1 MKTAFFFAA
10 MATISPQTIHACCD
24 DDKTRLQQIVVT
36 ATREKQTLENTLAPV
51 LVIDRDEIEL
61 SLARDLADL
70 LRFHAGLEI
79 SRNGGTGQTTS
90 VFMRGTDSNHVLVM
104 IDGIKINPGTIGG
117 AAIQNIRPE
126 MIQRIEIVKGPRSSL
141 YGSDAIGGV
150 INVIT
155 RKAEGKV
162 EFTAGA
168 GHYGTLDRSVTVSWQ
183 DDSNALYAS
192 LSRFST
198 DGFPVRTGSSVDRGY
213 DNDSARLQANTRLGN
228 MNLELSF
235 WQASGTSE
243 YLDFF
248 AVPVSQD
255 YRNRTTSLGL
265 GFAPAENWS
274 SRITLAQF
282 SDDIEQNDSMD
293 YVRTDRTTL
302 DWFNSFSLGDNQL
315 LSAGIFLSSENAE
328 SLSFGAGFDRDRD
341 DKAFYLQDQLDFE
354 RHRLLLAMRYGDF
367 ESFGGISTW
376 NIEYGFL
383 ATESLLLTASLGTGF
398 RAPDAT
404 DLYGFGGN
412 PDLMAEE
419 SRNIELGL
427 RWQLTEKSS
436 LMVQAFDND
445 IDNLIQFVVTDPA
458 TFAGQNRNVA
468 KAKISGVEMT
478 WRFQNDGWDLR
489 SSLVLQNPENIT
501 DDQQLLRRSKRSLTL
516 GITKH
521 LPSLD
526 LGFNVLATDQRKDF
540 GFPAPVDIGGYTLL
554 NFQSRYAIGKNWHL
568 SLKVENLLDR
578 EYQTAAGFN
587 SSKRAAYMAVNYLMP
602 AK

>member
-1 MKTAFFFAA
+1 MKAAFFFAA
-10 MATISPQTIHACCD
+10 MAAISPQTIHACCD
-24 DDKTRLQQIVVT
+24 DDKARLKQIVVT
-36 ATREKQTLENTLAPV
+36 ATREKQSLENTLAPI

-90 VFMRGTDSNHVLVM
+90 LFVRGTDSNHVLVM

-155 RKAEGKV
+155 RKADGKL
-162 EFTAGA
+162 EFAAGA
-168 GHYGTLDRSVTVSWQ
+168 GRYGTFDRSATVSWQ
-183 DDSNALYAS
+183 DDNNALFAS
-192 LSRFST
+192 LSRFNT
-198 DGFPVRTGSSVDRGY
+198 DGFPVRTSSGVDRGY
-213 DNDSARLQANTRLGN
+213 DNNSARLQANTRLRN
-228 MNLELSF
+228 LNLEFSF

-255 YRNRTTSLGL
+255 YRNQTMSLGL

-274 SRITLAQF
+274 SHITLAQI

-302 DWFNSFSLGDNQL
+302 DWFNSIAIGDKQL
-315 LSAGIFLSSENAE
+315 VSAGIYLSRENAE
-328 SLSFGAGFDRDRD
+328 SLSFGTGFDRDRD
-341 DKAFYLQDQLDFE
+341 DQAFYLQDQVDWE
-354 RHRLLLAMRYGDF
+354 KHQLLLAMRYGNF

-376 NIEYGFL
+376 NIEYGYL
-383 ATESLLLTASLGTGF
+383 ATDSLMLTASLGTGF

-412 PDLMAEE
+412 PDLLAEE

-427 RWQLTEKSS
+427 RWQFTDNTSFA
-436 LMVQAFDND
+436 VQAFDNE

-458 TFAGQNRNVA
+458 TFAGQNQNVA
-468 KAKISGVEMT
+468 QARITGVEIT

-489 SSLVLQNPENIT
+489 SSLVFQDPENIT
-501 DDQQLLRRSKRSLTL
+501 DGQQLLRRSKRSLTVGL
-516 GITKH
+516 TKH
-521 LPSLD
+521 LRSLD
-526 LGFNVLATDQRKDF
+526 LGFSVLATDQRKDF

-554 NFQSRYAIGKNWHL
+554 NFHSRYNIGKHWQIKI
-568 SLKVENLLDR
+568 KVENLLDR

-587 SSKRAAYMAVNYLMP
+587 SSKRAAYMAINYLMP

>member
-1 MKTAFFFAA
+1 MKAAFFFAA
-10 MATISPQTIHACCD
+10 MAAISPQTVYACCD
-24 DDKTRLQQIVVT
+24 DDKARLKQIVVT
-36 ATREKQTLENTLAPV
+36 ATREKQSLENTLAPI

-90 VFMRGTDSNHVLVM
+90 LFVRGTDSNHVLVM

-155 RKAEGKV
+155 RKADGKMN
-162 EFTAGA
+162 FAAGA
-168 GHYGTLDRSVTVSWQ
+168 GRYGTFDRSATVSWQ
-183 DDSNALYAS
+183 DDNNALFAS
-192 LSRFST
+192 LSRFNSA
-198 DGFPVRTGSSVDRGY
+198 GFPVRSGSAVDRGY
-213 DNDSARLQANTRLGN
+213 DNNSVRLHANTRLRN
-228 MNLELSF
+228 LNLEFSF

-248 AVPVSQD
+248 ALPISQD
-255 YRNRTTSLGL
+255 YRNQTTSLGL
-265 GFAPAENWS
+265 GFAPAENWN
-274 SRITLAQF
+274 SRITLAQI

-302 DWFNSFSLGDNQL
+302 DWFNSIAIGDKQL
-315 LSAGIFLSSENAE
+315 VSAGIYLSRENAE

-341 DKAFYLQDQLDFE
+341 DQAFYLQDQVDWE
-354 RHRLLLAMRYGDF
+354 KHQLLLAMRYGNF

-376 NIEYGFL
+376 NIEYGYL
-383 ATESLLLTASLGTGF
+383 ATNSLMLTASLGTGF

-412 PDLMAEE
+412 PDLLAEE

-427 RWQLTEKSS
+427 RWQFTDNTSFA
-436 LMVQAFDND
+436 VQAFDNEL
-445 IDNLIQFVVTDPA
+445 DNLIQFVVTDPA
-458 TFAGQNRNVA
+458 TFAGQNQNVA
-468 KAKISGVEMT
+468 KARITGVEIT

-489 SSLVLQNPENIT
+489 SSLVFQDPENIT
-501 DDQQLLRRSKRSLTL
+501 DGQQLLRRSKRSLTVGL
-516 GITKH
+516 TKH
-521 LPSLD
+521 LRSLD
-526 LGFNVLATDQRKDF
+526 LGFSVLATDQRKDF

-554 NFQSRYAIGKNWHL
+554 NFHSRYNIGKHWQIRF
-568 SLKVENLLDR
+568 KVENLLDR

-587 SSKRAAYMAVNYLMP
+587 SSKRAAYMAINYLMP